1 MTSRSYLALISAIAL
16 SACDRTSTQS
26 PRDVSRPPDNGAPI
40 SGSLRISDVMFT
52 DPRDL
57 TKPHSNVYNRSLHGF
72 MRVLIEA
79 YGARKDEIFD
89 LAIEWS
95 LKDAT
100 GTVIHSDHLHIKSP
114 RPNTQLWADI
124 PLRAQLLPK
133 TYLLTAVFF
142 EKRRKETLTLR
153 QELIITDEL

>member
-16 SACDRTSTQS
+16 SACDTTSTQT
-26 PRDVSRPPDNGAPI
+26 PRDASRPPHNGAPI

-52 DPRDL
+52 DLRDL
-57 TKPHSNVYNRSLHGF
+57 DKPHPNVYNRSLRGF
-72 MRVLIEA
+72 MRVLIEE
-79 YGARKDEIFD
+79 YGEHKGEGFD
-89 LAIEWS
+89 LAIEWN

-100 GTVIHSDHLHIKSP
+100 GTVIHSDHLPIKSATSNG
-114 RPNTQLWADI
+114 RLWADI
-124 PLRAQLLPK
+124 PLRAQVPPT

-153 QELIITDEL
+153 QEIIISDEL